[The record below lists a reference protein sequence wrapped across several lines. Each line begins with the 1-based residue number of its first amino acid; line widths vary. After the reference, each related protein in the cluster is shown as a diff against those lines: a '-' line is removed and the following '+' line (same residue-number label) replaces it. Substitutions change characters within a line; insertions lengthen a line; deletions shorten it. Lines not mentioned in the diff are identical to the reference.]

1 MKRFSFISAILIA
14 VFTACDKGPISFTDR
29 SPYGQITFATPEV
42 KLESG
47 PETRNRIAGTVLQP
61 GESFGVWG
69 YCAAYSPGTTN
80 VVDESSYSSEWAI
93 KKKLCP
99 PTLFNP
105 KTPLDRGMLKVD
117 VNESGCSYTN
127 DNSALNTD
135 NGAMP
140 WLDDEN
146 SLYTF
151 VAVYPTSADGLSF
164 DFAKQNEALVD
175 APKIIYSVPYSGV
188 VPTSTNSNTPD
199 IMVAWRENHR
209 KSEGHVPLTFY
220 HLMSSLSVRVN
231 NYSEYYD
238 ADDNRQG
245 TNLKIHSIK
254 LQGTFHKTLTVDMSD
269 NGNYSFSDSYA
280 ATYVLFDAGDEGYS
294 VPYMDNPSTG
304 EIDETSVVLG
314 EPLMLLCGKPGVDDP
329 YGPGSKDQENGIKLV
344 IDYTFGDNRKNDVA
358 MNLLNPD
365 LSFSP
370 QVGINY
376 TFQLNW
382 IGDGLV
388 LLVMPSSNAQWG
400 DGEADDGK
408 TGNDDIIFE

>member
-1 MKRFSFISAILIA
+1 MKRILSISAILFTIL
-14 VFTACDKGPISFTDR
+14 TACDKTPLPPADEEHHDFIMFS
-29 SPYGQITFATPEV
+29 TPEV
-42 KLESG
+42 KLTSETDTRSRIEGSVLPSG
-47 PETRNRIAGTVLQP
+47 ST
-61 GESFGVWG
+61 FGVWG
-69 YCAAYSPGTTN
+69 YCVAYSPGTTN
-80 VVDESSYSSEWAI
+80 AVDESSRSSEWAI

-99 PTLFNP
+99 PTLF
-105 KTPLDRGMLKVD
+105 TPVSSLTGGLLGVTVGDD
-117 VNESGCSYTN
+117 GCTYTN
-127 DNSALNTD
+127 NNSAANTG

-140 WLDDEN
+140 WLTDEN

-151 VAVYPTSADGLSF
+151 VAVYPTTANGLSF
-164 DFAKQNEALVD
+164 DFTKQNGANVD
-175 APKIIYSVPYSGV
+175 APIIKYSVPYSGEV
-188 VPTSTNSNTPD
+188 TNHSDTPD

-209 KSEGHVPLTFY
+209 KSDGHVPLTFY

-238 ADDNRQG
+238 ADDNHQG

-254 LQGTFHKTLTVDMSD
+254 LQGTFHKTLTVDMAD
-269 NGNYSFSDSYA
+269 NGNYSFSDSYVA
-280 ATYVLFDAGDEGYS
+280 EYVLFDAGDSGYD
-294 VPYMDNPSTG
+294 VPYTDDSETP
-304 EIDETSVVLG
+304 EDETSVVLG
-314 EPLMLLCGKPGVDDP
+314 DPLMLLCGKPGVDDP
-329 YGPGSKDQENGIKLV
+329 YGPDSKNQETGIKLA
-344 IDYTFGDNRKNDVA
+344 IDYTFGDNRKSVA

-370 QVGINY
+370 QVGVNY

-400 DGEADDGK
+400 DGEADDGE